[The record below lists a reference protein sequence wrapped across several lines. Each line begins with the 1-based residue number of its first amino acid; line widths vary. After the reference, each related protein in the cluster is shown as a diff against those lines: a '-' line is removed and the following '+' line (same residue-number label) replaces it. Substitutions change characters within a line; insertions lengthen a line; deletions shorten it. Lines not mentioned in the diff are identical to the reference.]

1 MFYVYMP
8 CIRLTVLLLCA
19 VLQKPILTR
28 KIVQGEELKTD
39 KGIVIVIQV
48 LY

>member
-1 MFYVYMP
+1 MCLVM
-8 CIRLTVLLLCA
+8 RLTVLLLRGA

-28 KIVQGEELKTD
+28 KIVHGEKLKTD
-39 KGIVIVIQV
+39 KGIVIVIV

>member
-1 MFYVYMP
+1 M
-8 CIRLTVLLLCA
+8 LLLRA

-28 KIVQGEELKTD
+28 KIVQGQKLKTD
-39 KGIVIVIQV
+39 KGIVLVIQV